1 MEFFFRPWVGPVL
14 AFLALVASYLGRSG
28 VLPNDFGGFLCAGVV
43 LCQEGARTI
52 ARSGRNMLTGG
63 KGQGIVVNADYSA

>member
-28 VLPNDFGGFLCAGVV
+28 VLPREVANV
-43 LCQEGARTI
+43 LTILAVSSALASYFARREQE
-52 ARSGRNMLTGG
+52 
-63 KGQGIVVNADYSA
+63 Q